1 MYENII
7 GKKINK
13 SNEENKTIIFFN
25 DLFLFSNSTNSL

>member
-25 DLFLFSNSTNSL
+25 DLFLVSNSTNSL